1 MNYIYDVVLNF
12 QQNYYDFFEWNKN
25 DNIYHMR
32 KIPIIKTNKKELLDI
47 INNCVSFTES
57 TMNFLNTQN
66 IQAERFNKNSI
77 DKIKNTVILACDEN
91 AIAIKFNK
99 EGLVYS
105 KSSLLPDEKDD
116 IIEIAKFQTPK
127 TLNYKKVKSSN
138 LNPFQ
143 TRFELENK
151 NFINKELDKIY
162 KKQDKQKI
170 TYLYLECFEKEENN
184 ITSAYKKL
192 KQEVEKSSENFQ
204 KIYNI
209 FNLSKQKEK
218 G

>member
-1 MNYIYDVVLNF
+1 MNYIYDVILNF

-32 KIPIIKTNKKELLDI
+32 KIPIIKTNEKELLDI
-47 INNCVSFTES
+47 INNSISFTEN
-57 TMNFLNTQN
+57 TLNFFKAQN
-66 IQAERFNKNSI
+66 FQAERFDKKGIN
-77 DKIKNTVILACDEN
+77 KIKNTLILACDKN
-91 AIAIKFNK
+91 AIAIKFNND
-99 EGLVYS
+99 GLVYS
-105 KSSLLPDEKDD
+105 KSSLLLDEKDD

-192 KQEVEKSSENFQ
+192 KKEIEHSNEIIQ

-209 FNLSKQKEK
+209 FQILKQKEK

>member
-1 MNYIYDVVLNF
+1 
-12 QQNYYDFFEWNKN
+12 
-25 DNIYHMR
+25 MR

-57 TMNFLNTQN
+57 TMKFLNTQN

-77 DKIKNTVILACDEN
+77 DKIKNAVILACDKN

-116 IIEIAKFQTPK
+116 IIEIAKFQSEK
-127 TLNYKKVKSSN
+127 TLNYKKIKSSN
-138 LNPFQ
+138 LNPFK

-162 KKQDKQKI
+162 KMQDKQKL
-170 TYLYLECFEKEENN
+170 TYLYLECFGQDEDNFTN
-184 ITSAYKKL
+184 AYKRL
-192 KQEVEKSSENFQ
+192 KQEIEKSSEIFQ

-209 FNLSKQKEK
+209 FKLPKQKEK